1 MIKFHLQPSVTQLA
15 QFGVFSLFGFP
26 AIGVLASLKFGGPPW
41 LMYGLIGLG
50 VLSFVLSRI
59 DPKLV
64 KPVFVG
70 LMVIATPIGF
80 VISMTLM
87 ILIFYALFL
96 PVGLVFRAFGRDPIA
111 KRPDHR
117 AKSYWHERGMPR
129 PLASY
134 LRLY

>member
-1 MIKFHLQPSVTQLA
+1 MIKFNLQPPTTQLA

-26 AIGVLASLKFGGPPW
+26 AIGVLAWWKFGGPPW
-41 LMYGLIGLG
+41 LMFALIGLG
-50 VLSFVLSRI
+50 VLAFALSRI

-64 KPVFVG
+64 KPLFVG
-70 LMVIATPIGF
+70 LMIVATPIGF

-87 ILIFYALFL
+87 VLIFYGLFL
-96 PVGLVFRAFGRDPIA
+96 PVGLVFRAFGRDPLA

-117 AKSYWHERGMPR
+117 SKSYWHERGTPR

-134 LRLY
+134 LKLY